1 MAQNNEV
8 DSVSDPKHPFG
19 LPMGSVR
26 GFMSLLICGFF
37 WLVLLWPS
45 DQVARPLLGHFVML
59 FLVLLAFATSPR
71 AAEKGESNFI
81 PWLMRALFIGGSAL
95 VVAYSLIRNPE
106 LISSRLT
113 PDVNELRTWW
123 TTFMAVLFVG
133 FLSGVLIRN
142 LLGRTNVIF
151 LTLRSWLSV
160 VGLVMLVLEFALLMA
175 FTSMDNK
182 PDDFLRYW
190 QVIEVAIVSAY
201 FGTRV

>member
-1 MAQNNEV
+1 MSQNQPV

-37 WLVLLWPS
+37 WLVLLWPN
-45 DQVARPLLGHFVML
+45 DQVAKPLLGHFVML

-71 AAEKGESNFI
+71 AAEKGESNFL
-81 PWLMRALFIGGSAL
+81 PWLMRVLFIGGSAL
-95 VVAYSLIRNPE
+95 VIAYSLVRTPE
-106 LISSRLT
+106 LIASRLT
-113 PDVNELRTWW
+113 PDVNELKTWW
-123 TTFMAVLFVG
+123 TTFIAVLFLG
-133 FLSGVLIRN
+133 FLCGVLVQN
-142 LLGRTNVIF
+142 VLGRKSPIF

-160 VGLVMLVLEFALLMA
+160 VGMVMLVLELVLLMA

-190 QVIEVAIVSAY
+190 QVVEVAIVSAY